1 MAEIFPDE
9 GLNALLA
16 IFPKNGANLASLWL
30 GFFTSQTA
38 STVPG
43 ASAVLSTL
51 TGVTEATGTGYARTQ
66 ILAAAWGAN
75 AAGTPDG
82 RKTTASATATPA
94 VGAGGWGTLNGF
106 FLASA
111 STVGTAIYYS
121 NFASGLAIP
130 TSVGD
135 VITVTPYIEFGA

>member
-9 GLNALLA
+9 GLNAILA
-16 IFPKNGANLASLWL
+16 IFPKNGTNLASLFL

-38 STVPG
+38 TTVPA
-43 ASAVLSTL
+43 ASAVLATP
-51 TGVTEATGTGYARTQ
+51 TGVTEATGTGYARTS
-66 ILAAAWGAN
+66 IAAASWGATS
-75 AAGTPDG
+75 AGSPDG
-82 RKTTASATATPA
+82 RRVTAGATATPS

-111 STVGTAIYYS
+111 LTGGVAIYYS

-135 VITVTPYIEFGA
+135 VITVTPFLEFGA